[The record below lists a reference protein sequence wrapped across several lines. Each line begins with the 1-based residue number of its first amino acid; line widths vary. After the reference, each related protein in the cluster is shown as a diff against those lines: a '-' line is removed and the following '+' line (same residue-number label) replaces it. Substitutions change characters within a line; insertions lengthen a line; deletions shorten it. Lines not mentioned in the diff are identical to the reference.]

1 MFASTTFSNSRQN
14 DYERYFAEMQDEQR
28 MRDAQF
34 AKQTM
39 QLEGLKEQERQTAKY
54 EHVLV

>member
-39 QLEGLKEQERQTAKY
+39 QIEGLKEQERQTAKY